1 MFIGIGNEN
10 VSVQQEKPRADVCAG
25 HESEGGN

>member
-1 MFIGIGNEN
+1 MLIGIGNEN

-25 HESEGGN
+25 HESFP